1 MMKFVAACLMAAA
14 ALPAWA
20 HHSFAA
26 EVDASKP
33 LKLEDTVTKMEW
45 INPHSW
51 IHIDVK
57 NPDGTVTNWTIE
69 GGSPNAL
76 LRRGFTKHSLE
87 PRSQIIVEGY
97 QAKDGANRANGGD
110 LTFADSRNLFI
121 GSNPDEKTSTSE
133 SPVGF
138 PLRVWRARPHELS
151 LYTMCVR
158 SNRISGSV
166 RATSTQV

>member
-1 MMKFVAACLMAAA
+1 MIRFLAACLLAAA

-26 EVDASKP
+26 EFDVTKP
-33 LKLEDTVTKMEW
+33 VKLEGTVTRMEW

-57 NPDGTVTNWTIE
+57 NPDGTVTSWMIE

-87 PRSQIIVEGY
+87 PGTQIVVEGY
-97 QAKDGANRANGGD
+97 QAKDGANRANGRD
-110 LTFADSRNLFI
+110 LTFPDGRKLFI
-121 GSNPDEKTSTSE
+121 GSNPDEKTPDE
-133 SPVGF
+133 KAP
-138 PLRVWRARPHELS
+138 EK
-151 LYTMCVR
+151 
-158 SNRISGSV
+158 
-166 RATSTQV
+166 